1 MDKIICFVISLLPSQ
16 IIKRFFFNLCGF
28 KVYNS
33 KIGFFVIFE
42 KKSIKIINSTIKSFN
57 IISSDY
63 IDINTSKISN
73 FNYFKNINELIITDT
88 NIGKLNKFNAN
99 AKNKSKKSTL
109 KISNSFIGKN
119 NYFDLSTDIFIE
131 KSKIQNHCQLW
142 THEFD
147 TLRKIKFGKIS
158 ISNNTLIHNNVIVLP
173 DVEIANKINIYPESV
188 VHKSL
193 NVSGNYKSVLVSK

>member
-57 IISSDY
+57 IILSDY
-63 IDINTSKISN
+63 ININNSKISN
-73 FNYFKNINELIITDT
+73 FNYFKNINKLIITDS
-88 NIGKLNKFNAN
+88 NLGKLNKFNASAN
-99 AKNKSKKSTL
+99 YKSEKNTL
-109 KISNSFIGKN
+109 KLNNSSIGKN
-119 NYFDLSTDIFIE
+119 NYFDLSTDIFID

-147 TLRKIKFGKIS
+147 NLRKIKFGKIS
-158 ISNNTLIHNNVIVLP
+158 ISNNTLLHNNVIVLP
-173 DVEIANKINIYPESV
+173 DVDIANEINIYPESV

>member
-1 MDKIICFVISLLPSQ
+1 MDKIICLIISLLPSQ
-16 IIKRFFFNLCGF
+16 IIKKKIFNFCGF
-28 KVYNS
+28 EVYNS

-57 IISSDY
+57 IILSDY
-63 IDINTSKISN
+63 ININNSKISN
-73 FNYFKNINELIITDT
+73 FNYFKKINKLIITDS
-88 NIGKLNKFNAN
+88 NLGKLNKFNAN
-99 AKNKSKKSTL
+99 AKNKSEKNTL
-109 KISNSFIGKN
+109 KLNNSSIGKN
-119 NYFDLSTDIFIE
+119 NYFDLSTDIFID

-147 TLRKIKFGKIS
+147 NLRKIKFGKIS
-158 ISNNTLIHNNVIVLP
+158 ISNNTLLHNNVIVLP
-173 DVEIANKINIYPESV
+173 DVDIANEINIYPESV